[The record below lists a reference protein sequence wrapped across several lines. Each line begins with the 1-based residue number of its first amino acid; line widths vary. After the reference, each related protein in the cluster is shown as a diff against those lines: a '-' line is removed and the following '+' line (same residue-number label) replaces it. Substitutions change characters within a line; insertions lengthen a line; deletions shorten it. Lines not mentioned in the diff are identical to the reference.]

1 MSKQTYFYATED
13 DRLLIADILK
23 SVFGQLLDIPNEKAD
38 FTLFNE
44 KTDKRGFWLA
54 EENRRKDIV
63 YKKHERYN
71 GAIHEILDIWGSPVL
86 EYTLSF
92 TNPDGDFREGRFY
105 CCSDDVDFSKKVSKF
120 LIKFKKKFL
129 YVKKYKIYI
138 SPNIDLLNA
147 KFGPYRRIITNEDL
161 S

>member
-13 DRLLIADILK
+13 DRLMIADILK

-44 KTDKRGFWLA
+44 KADKRRFWLA
-54 EENRRKDIV
+54 EESRRKDIV

-71 GAIHEILDIWGSPVL
+71 GAIHEFLDIWGSPVL
-86 EYTLSF
+86 EYTFSSKG
-92 TNPDGDFREGRFY
+92 PDGSFLEGRFY
-105 CCSDDVDFSKKVSKF
+105 CCSDDADFSKKVSKF
-120 LIKFKKKFL
+120 LSKFKKNFL
-129 YVKKYKIYI
+129 YVKKYKTYL
-138 SPNIDLLNA
+138 SPNIDLLTA
-147 KFGPYRRIITNEDL
+147 KFGPDTIITKEDL